1 MPPGSLREPSSAT
14 EADNLRQ
21 HAARARRFA
30 KEMTNA
36 EDRRLLNELAERFDA
51 EAAELER
58 RG

>member
-1 MPPGSLREPSSAT
+1 MPTGGLREPSPAT

-36 EDRRLLNELAERFDA
+36 EDRQLLNELAEGFEA
-51 EAAELER
+51 EAAELESLE
-58 RG
+58 